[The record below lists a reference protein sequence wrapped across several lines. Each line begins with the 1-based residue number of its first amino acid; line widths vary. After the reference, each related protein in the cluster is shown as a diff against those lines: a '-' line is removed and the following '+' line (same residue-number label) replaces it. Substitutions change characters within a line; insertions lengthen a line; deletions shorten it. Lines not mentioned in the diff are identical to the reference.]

1 MKTEKSIF
9 KILSSIF
16 KKHNIQPVLV
26 GGYAL
31 IANKV
36 QRMTFDIDFLISEDD
51 FSKIELE
58 IIKIGFSIFHR
69 QEAFVQFKSEKQGLI
84 DTDFLISDPE
94 TVEII
99 VSQGKKFII
108 DNEEFIVPS
117 PIHLIA
123 MKLHSI
129 SFNKNREIKDLPDI
143 IQLVEMNNIN
153 INSKEIED
161 YFKKYKSIEI
171 LDKVR
176 SAINHKN
183 EKNR

>member
-69 QEAFVQFKSEKQGLI
+69 QEAFVQFKSNKEGFI
-84 DTDFLISDPE
+84 DIDFLISDAN
-94 TVEII
+94 TIDII
-99 VSQGKKFII
+99 ASQGKKHVI
-108 DNEEFIVPS
+108 DNVEFIVPS
-117 PIHLIA
+117 PMHLIA
-123 MKLHSI
+123 MKLHSM
-129 SFNKNREIKDLPDI
+129 SFNKNRESKDLPDI
-143 IQLVEMNNIN
+143 IQLIKMNNIN

-176 SAINHKN
+176 NAINHKN